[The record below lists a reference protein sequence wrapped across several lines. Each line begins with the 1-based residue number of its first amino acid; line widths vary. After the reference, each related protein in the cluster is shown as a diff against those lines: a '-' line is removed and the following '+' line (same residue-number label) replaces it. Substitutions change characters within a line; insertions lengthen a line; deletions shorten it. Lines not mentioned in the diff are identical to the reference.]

1 MFQGCTK
8 MVLQNVIIM
17 GCCNKKLCSR
27 SEYLGGGGGGAKKGN
42 SKGRDHEGLGRV
54 CLNHAIRY
62 LRFYRVEC
70 VFASIEFKKI
80 GPFFFFA
87 HYIKPTKP
95 FPVVSCH

>member
-1 MFQGCTK
+1 ML
-8 MVLQNVIIM
+8 LQWDAAIKNCAADLSIW
-17 GCCNKKLCSR
+17 
-27 SEYLGGGGGGAKKGN
+27 GGGGAKKGN

-70 VFASIEFKKI
+70 VFASIELKKKI
-80 GPFFFFA
+80 GPFFFLFFA
-87 HYIKPTKP
+87 HYIKPTKR